1 MNEHD
6 LNLLKQF
13 ALMTL
18 DYLAEGNE
26 YEVTALWQHLE
37 NERQLRKRL
46 NTLYPVIDTILHYET
61 K

>member
-13 ALMTL
+13 AQMTL
-18 DYLAEGNE
+18 DYLAEGKE

-46 NTLYPVIDTILHYET
+46 NALYPVIDIMLNHTD
-61 K
+61 